1 VRALQG
7 VWEGVRAAVSVGALP
22 GAAGAGAGGG
32 GASVSIPPPPIPRR
46 SGMTLFEAMD
56 ESPPP
61 QPRGGGGG
69 GGWLSS
75 LFGGGGGDGEGGA
88 PSPSS
93 PSSFTAAPPGVPR
106 GLYMHGG
113 VGTGKTMLM
122 DLFVEAVGGVAP
134 VSGWRK
140 ERERRGA
147 LSPLQAR
154 ARTFSSLSPPP
165 SSLFLFTPAM
175 TRRHSKLQLLFNL
188 TFWPGT
194 RCPAA
199 GDACHRQPSGK
210 RRKKTRKKK

>member
-7 VWEGVRAAVSVGALP
+7 VWEGVRGAVDVGALP
-22 GAAGAGAGGG
+22 GAAGAGGGGGGGG

-56 ESPPP
+56 ESAPP

-140 ERERRGA
+140 ERREAGGSLSRHTRA
-147 LSPLQAR
+147 RSPLSLPR
-154 ARTFSSLSPPP
+154 LLPSSFSPP
-165 SSLFLFTPAM
+165 
-175 TRRHSKLQLLFNL
+175 R
-188 TFWPGT
+188 
-194 RCPAA
+194 
-199 GDACHRQPSGK
+199 
-210 RRKKTRKKK
+210 